1 MCVRSQKSPQGLRF
15 PTRKTYV
22 TQVEETFMRHVIRH
36 WQGSLSEMDS
46 SAAMQMDEAMEQAA
60 IASGMLT
67 IF

>member
-1 MCVRSQKSPQGLRF
+1 
-15 PTRKTYV
+15 
-22 TQVEETFMRHVIRH
+22 MRHVIRH

-67 IF
+67 TLQHYL